1 MRRGVDLLEA
11 PPRESSF
18 FFSSSPVRVVNRRP
32 LPKRPECGA
41 RTLLLL
47 LTMLTLLLL
56 TMLTLLLL
64 TMLLLATVHD
74 GNRQSL
80 CVKRA
85 VPLVKLIR

>member
-47 LTMLTLLLL
+47 LLLL

>member
-47 LTMLTLLLL
+47 LLLLL